1 MTTNRLRLPLA
12 ALLAAATL
20 SGCYALDPEMKRAVG
35 QRRAQE
41 QAAPASAPVPAPA
54 PAAARP
60 DEPRIEIVPGL
71 TALPPPSGAAPAPAA
86 ESGEPRAIIIPGMT
100 ALPPPSGAA
109 PEAPPPAATWPVR
122 AAAADPGDGELAGR
136 TIDAIGTAYVQLS
149 LEIGTHEKGYID
161 AYYGPQ
167 GLMDAAIASPRD
179 RGALLIATR
188 QLMGKVEEAMP
199 GLTDPIERRRAAFLA
214 AQLRAAETRLMM
226 MGGMRFSFA
235 EEAERLFGVR
245 PVLKPLASYD
255 PALATIDA
263 LVPGEGPL
271 AARVEAW
278 LDRFTIPKERLQR
291 VFDAAIARCRG
302 RTAAHVAMPHGESFE
317 LQFVTGKSWSGYNY
331 YQGGYHSIIQ
341 VNTDLP
347 IRLSRALDLGCHEGY
362 PGHHLLNMKIEEQ
375 LVKGRG
381 WTEYSVYPLY
391 SPQSLIAEGTANY
404 GIDLAFPGR
413 TRPDTERDVLM
424 PLAGI
429 APPADDR
436 YWQLLDAMK
445 ALTGARLTIA
455 QQYLDG
461 VIDRPTAV
469 ALTQKYLLVSPER
482 AEQSVSFT
490 DQYRSYVINYGLGE
504 QMVRA
509 FIERGDPDRDEIWRR
524 FALIIGEPTLP
535 ADLLER

>member
-1 MTTNRLRLPLA
+1 MMCSLRLPLL
-12 ALLAAATL
+12 ALLTAATL
-20 SGCYALDPEMKRAVG
+20 SGCYALDPEMKRQVEARKEQARG
-35 QRRAQE
+35 QPTAPPSAPAGTRAATPSALPELDGRRFEVIPGMSALPQPSSSAPE
-41 QAAPASAPVPAPA
+41 LPLPAAPAADWPVRSAATD
-54 PAAARP
+54 PAAA
-60 DEPRIEIVPGL
+60 
-71 TALPPPSGAAPAPAA
+71 A
-86 ESGEPRAIIIPGMT
+86 
-100 ALPPPSGAA
+100 
-109 PEAPPPAATWPVR
+109 
-122 AAAADPGDGELAGR
+122 LAGQKV
-136 TIDAIGTAYVQLS
+136 DAIATAYVALS

-161 AYYGPQ
+161 AYYGPRA
-167 GLMDAAIASPRD
+167 LMDASISAPRD
-179 RGALLIATR
+179 QKALLVATR
-188 QLMGKVEEAMP
+188 QLMSKLEEAAP
-199 GLTDPIERRRAAFLA
+199 DLSDPIERQRRAFLA

-226 MGGMRFSFA
+226 MDGTRFSFA

-245 PVLKPLASYD
+245 PVLRPLESYD
-255 PALATIDA
+255 AALATVDA
-263 LVPGEGPL
+263 LVPGDGPL
-271 AARVEAW
+271 AMRVETY
-278 LDRFTIPKERLQR
+278 LDRFTIPKDKLQG
-291 VFDAAIARCRG
+291 VFDTAIARCRG
-302 RTAAHVAMPHGESFE
+302 RTVAHVALAPDDSFD

-362 PGHHLLNMKIEEQ
+362 PGHHLLNMKLEEQ
-375 LVKGRG
+375 MVKGRG
-381 WTEYSVYPLY
+381 WIEFSVYPLY

-404 GIDLAFPGR
+404 GIDLAFPGQ

-429 APPADDR
+429 EPPSDDR

-469 ALTQKYLLVSPER
+469 AMTEKYLLVSPAR

-504 QMVRA
+504 EIVRA
-509 FIERGDPDRDEIWRR
+509 FIERGNPDRDEIWRR

-535 ADLLER
+535 SDLLAR